1 MIGCVGDAVLDVSV
15 RFTVSARSGTDTPAR
30 IQARRGGSAANVAAE
45 AARLSG
51 ESRFIGVIGADPTGD
66 RLAAELQ
73 NQGVEICG
81 PRAGRTGCVVALL
94 NEAGE
99 ATMLTDRADAA
110 NLSQWHPEWLD
121 GLTALH
127 VTSYAFFAE
136 PMATTAKSLIAEAQT
151 QVIPVSIDVSSVGA
165 VSDFGLARYAELL
178 HRLQPDILF
187 ANAAEA
193 ELLASEKGL
202 ISQSSKSKS
211 PNPAATPPE
220 AFHELVSQS
229 PKGKSPNPQTA
240 APLLSL
246 AKTIV
251 IKQGPNPVILL
262 SRDPLA
268 QKPLENNKT
277 KLEIPVPKLEKVTD
291 TLAAG
296 DTFAAGFLVA
306 KTINSLSW
314 QEATT
319 SAINAA
325 ADLLSKRG

>member
-15 RFTVSARSGTDTPAR
+15 RLTASARSGTDTPAR

-51 ESRFIGVIGADPTGD
+51 KSRFIGVIGDDPTGD
-66 RLAAELQ
+66 RLSAELQ

-81 PRAGRTGCVVALL
+81 PRLGRTGCVVALL

-151 QVIPVSIDVSSVGA
+151 QGIPVSIDVSSVGA
-165 VSDFGLARYAELL
+165 VSDFGLTRYAELL

-211 PNPAATPPE
+211 PNP
-220 AFHELVSQS
+220 
-229 PKGKSPNPQTA
+229 QTA
-240 APLLSL
+240 DTLLSL
-246 AKTIV
+246 AKTII

-268 QKPLENNKT
+268 QKPLENSQT

-296 DTFAAGFLVA
+296 DTFAAGFLAA
-306 KTINSLSW
+306 KTIQKQEW

-319 SAINAA
+319 AAINAA
-325 ADLLSKRG
+325 TDLLSKRG